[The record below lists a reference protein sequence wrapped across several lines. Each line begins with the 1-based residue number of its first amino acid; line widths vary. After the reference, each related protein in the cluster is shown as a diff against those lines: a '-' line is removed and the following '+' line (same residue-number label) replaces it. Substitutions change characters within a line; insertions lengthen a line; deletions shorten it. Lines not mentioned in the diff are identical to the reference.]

1 MRILVRKRSGRLLMP
16 VIVAAGALILAG
28 CSGGGNS
35 SKSVATTRPGPSTK
49 VPSST
54 PTVPSTTTTTA
65 TASTPAGGP
74 VPAGFR
80 AQSATFVSA
89 DQGWVLGA
97 APCATAPCTSIVRT
111 SDDGATWGGIPAPT
125 DGLENP
131 QSGSTIPSGVSEI
144 RFADN
149 LNGWVFGPDLWST
162 HDGGE
167 VWSHITSG
175 PGASRVVDL
184 EGSGGAVYVV
194 TEQCAAQASIC
205 PGQLWR
211 STNTTDAFQTV
222 ATFNLA
228 PEEGD
233 AGSILAIHDTTGYL
247 ITAATTGA
255 PGTPAL
261 LVTAN
266 GTTWSPEP
274 NPCPAQLD
282 GISVA
287 PVDTVRAA
295 MLCSGQ
301 GAAGSSTKAVLAT
314 SDGGHTWVPEGSAP
328 PMGGDGGTLSVA
340 TVSTLAIATSSAATW
355 IYRSVN
361 GGATW
366 TTPLSL
372 DDGGEGWGDFGF
384 TDSTHGFAVHA
395 PVGRYQTAGTGATSV
410 DTGTM
415 YITSDAGATWSAVA
429 F

>member
-1 MRILVRKRSGRLLMP
+1 
-16 VIVAAGALILAG
+16 
-28 CSGGGNS
+28 
-35 SKSVATTRPGPSTK
+35 
-49 VPSST
+49 
-54 PTVPSTTTTTA
+54 
-65 TASTPAGGP
+65 
-74 VPAGFR
+74 
-80 AQSATFVSA
+80 
-89 DQGWVLGA
+89 
-97 APCATAPCTSIVRT
+97 
-111 SDDGATWGGIPAPT
+111 
-125 DGLENP
+125 LENP

-144 RFADN
+144 RYADN

-184 EGSGGAVYVV
+184 ESSGGAVYVV

-211 STNTTDAFQTV
+211 STNTTDAFQSV

-247 ITAATTGA
+247 VTAATTGA
-255 PGTPAL
+255 PETPAL

-282 GISVA
+282 GISVT

-301 GAAGSSTKAVLAT
+301 GATGSSTKAVLAT

-328 PMGGDGGTLSVA
+328 PMGGDGGTLSAA

-372 DDGGEGWGDFGF
+372 DDGGEGWGGFGF

-415 YITSDAGATWSAVA
+415 YITSDAGTTWSAVA